1 MPRIIIVFSLVIL
14 SLVALAK
21 PSAYAASE
29 ATRSKNFAAGPIAS
43 ISLKAAVGGV
53 RIEPGRGDDIEVSV
67 ALKAKRTT
75 GIFSALPDV
84 STLDISATTRGDEL
98 SLEVDAKNI
107 EEQWLIRLPRKS
119 LSAIE
124 ITLGVGNVS
133 VSAPAGRFDIDVG
146 VGDATINIPSG
157 AIAVTVGTGDAR
169 ITTKL
174 ADAGAIKGKTGVGS
188 TELNGVKGSV
198 KSSRV
203 GGNVTGQGQGTQ
215 PIEATVGVGDLAIT
229 LIE

>member
-1 MPRIIIVFSLVIL
+1 MPRIIAVFSLVIL
-14 SLVALAK
+14 SLIALGQPA
-21 PSAYAASE
+21 AHGASE
-29 ATRSKNFAAGPIAS
+29 ATRSKSFAAGPIAS

-53 RIEPGRGDDIEVSV
+53 RIEQGRGDDLEVRV

-119 LSAIE
+119 LSGVE
-124 ITLGVGNVS
+124 ITLGVGDVS

-169 ITTKL
+169 ITTRL

-188 TELNGVKGSV
+188 AELSGLQGTV

-215 PIEATVGVGDLAIT
+215 PIEATVGVGDLSIT